1 MNLHAS
7 LFAAFFYPCFL
18 VVVFVWP
25 SWRTYRQTGRNPVV
39 FGRSDSAHDYIGRC
53 FKGLLTV
60 VAAAI
65 AVSLAGG
72 GAWLLPVPSLALPAA
87 QLAGAALCGLALVWT
102 AIAQAQMGRSWRIGI
117 DRKRRTDLHTSG
129 LFSLSRNPVFVGML
143 ASLLG
148 LFFLLPNAVTLVCLA
163 VGHLLIQIAVRLE
176 EEHLRQL
183 HGAVYQ
189 QYKDRVRRWL

>member
-1 MNLHAS
+1 MVLNAS

-18 VVVFVWP
+18 MVVFVWP
-25 SWRTYRQTGRNPVV
+25 SWRTYRQTGSNPVV
-39 FGRSDSAHDYIGRC
+39 FSRSDSAHDFIGRC
-53 FKGLLTV
+53 FKVLLTI

-72 GAWLLPVPSLALPAA
+72 GAWLLPAPFLSLPAA
-87 QLAGAALCGLALVWT
+87 QLAGAALCGMALLWT
-102 AIAQAQMGRSWRIGI
+102 SMAQVQMGRSWRIGI
-117 DRKRRTDLHTSG
+117 DRKSKTDLHTSG

-148 LFFLLPNAVTLVCLA
+148 LFFLLPNALTLVCLV
-163 VGHLLIQIAVRLE
+163 VGYLLIGVAVRLE
-176 EEHLRQL
+176 EEHLLQQ